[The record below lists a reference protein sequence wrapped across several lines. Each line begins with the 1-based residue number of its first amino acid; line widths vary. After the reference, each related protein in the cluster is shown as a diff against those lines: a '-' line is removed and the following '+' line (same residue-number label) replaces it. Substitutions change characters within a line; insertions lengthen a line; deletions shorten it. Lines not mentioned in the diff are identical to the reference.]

1 MVIFIA
7 SGHLGFDGI
16 LRNLRGGSGDRESY
30 LPPFRN
36 TSLMCGIGGV
46 FDYGY
51 QARPEI
57 TPELLTRMS
66 DAMVHRGPDDA
77 GYYMAPTGLCGLTF
91 RRLSIIDLSP
101 AGHQPMT
108 TPDGRYTLVF
118 NGEIYNHRAIRSEL
132 EAKGYH
138 YRSHSDTETILYAY
152 QEWGEAC
159 LEKFM
164 GMFAIAI
171 WDETKQ
177 ELFCARDRIGI
188 KPLYY
193 ATPSGRFIFA
203 SEIKVLLQHPSLR
216 ARLNEGALP
225 HYLSLMMP
233 PAPDTMFQDIH
244 KLKAGHSIRVD
255 VNGNVHKRE
264 WWSLLNAGTP
274 LDQISEDE
282 AVEEIRRLLRQSI
295 KDRMMS
301 DVPFGV
307 FLSGGIDSSLNVAL
321 MAELMARPV
330 QTFSVGFKD
339 LEKYNEMEFARAIA
353 KKYGTDHHEILI
365 DSHDAEGVLSNLA
378 YHEDEP
384 NGDPVCIPLY
394 FVSKLARDSGTIV
407 VQVGE
412 GSDEEFAGYPWLVR
426 DIKLYDRLWRPAGK
440 LSPKIVRRAA
450 FLAASPLVKNP
461 LIREYLRRFARGEE
475 LFWGG
480 AMAFTEEHKRKLLL
494 HYNQNMSSL
503 PLAKKWHDEVRKA
516 YPKSEYTRRM
526 MYLEFQQRLPELL
539 LMRVDKIGMAT
550 SIEARVPFL
559 DHRIVEFAFR
569 LPRRIKLGPNYVPK
583 YILKKA
589 AEGILPNEHIYRK
602 KMGFAAPVNEWMK
615 TDLRQFV
622 EDHLFQST
630 LLKSHMDLGYIRR
643 LFIEHTSGVRNNGQ
657 LLWSLLNLTLW
668 EEQFL
673 A

>member
-1 MVIFIA
+1 
-7 SGHLGFDGI
+7 
-16 LRNLRGGSGDRESY
+16 
-30 LPPFRN
+30 
-36 TSLMCGIGGV
+36 MCGIGGV
-46 FDYGY
+46 FEYGFR
-51 QARPEI
+51 ARPEV
-57 TPELLTRMS
+57 TPEVLTRMS

-77 GYYMAPTGLCGLTF
+77 GYYIAPTGMCGLTF
-91 RRLSIIDLSP
+91 RRLSIIDLTP

-108 TPDGRYTLVF
+108 TPDGRYTIVF
-118 NGEIYNHRAIRSEL
+118 NGEIYNHLTIRAEL
-132 EAKGYH
+132 EQNGYR
-138 YRSHSDTETILYAY
+138 YRGHSDTETILYAF

-159 LEKFM
+159 LERFF

-171 WDETKQ
+171 WDEAKQ

-193 ATPSGRFIFA
+193 AIADGRFLFA
-203 SEIKVLLQHPSLR
+203 SEIKVLFQHPAIR
-216 ARLNEGALP
+216 PRLNEQALP

-233 PAPDTMFQDIH
+233 PAPDTMFRGIH
-244 KLKAGHSIRVD
+244 KLEAGHSLRVD
-255 VNGNVHKRE
+255 QNGNVTKKQ
-264 WWSLLNAGTP
+264 WWSLLNAGEQ
-274 LDQISEDE
+274 LDNISEVE
-282 AVEEIRRLLRQSI
+282 AIAEIRRLLRQSI
-295 KDRMMS
+295 ADRMMS

-321 MAELMARPV
+321 MAELMNRPV

-339 LEKYNEMEFARAIA
+339 LEKYNEMQYARSIA
-353 KKYGTDHHEILI
+353 KKFGTDHHEVLI
-365 DSHDAEGVLSNLA
+365 DSRDAEAVISSLA

-440 LSPKIVRRAA
+440 LSPKLVKRAA
-450 FLAASPLVKNP
+450 YLAASPLVTNP
-461 LIREYLRRFARGEE
+461 LMREYLRRFSKGEE

-480 AMAFTEEHKRKLLL
+480 AMAFTEEHKRRMLPG
-494 HYNQNMSSL
+494 YNEGMSSTRF
-503 PLAKKWHDEVRKA
+503 AGAWHEEVRNA
-516 YPKSEYTRRM
+516 YPTSEYTRRM
-526 MYLEFQQRLPELL
+526 MYLEFKQRLPELL
-539 LMRVDKIGMAT
+539 LMRVDKIGMAA

-569 LPRRIKLGPNYVPK
+569 LPRKIKLGPNYVPK

-602 KMGFAAPVNEWMK
+602 KMGFAAPVNEWLK
-615 TDLRQFV
+615 GDLKLFL
-622 EDHLFQST
+622 EDHLFQSPV
-630 LLKSHMDLGYIRR
+630 LKEHTNLEYIRQ
-643 LFIEHTSGVRNNGQ
+643 LFLEHTTGARNNGQ

-668 EEQFL
+668 EEAYL
-673 A
+673 S